1 MKRLRQIK
9 ETINQVNTND
19 FFFLNMEM
27 KFEKLKKKKLQQQ
40 RAQVPNFQLPAKPN
54 LAQLTMHFDLP
65 NLFPFSLGQI
75 K

>member
-27 KFEKLKKKKLQQQ
+27 KFEKLKKKKK
-40 RAQVPNFQLPAKPN
+40 VEF
-54 LAQLTMHFDLP
+54 F
-65 NLFPFSLGQI
+65 FFF
-75 K
+75 